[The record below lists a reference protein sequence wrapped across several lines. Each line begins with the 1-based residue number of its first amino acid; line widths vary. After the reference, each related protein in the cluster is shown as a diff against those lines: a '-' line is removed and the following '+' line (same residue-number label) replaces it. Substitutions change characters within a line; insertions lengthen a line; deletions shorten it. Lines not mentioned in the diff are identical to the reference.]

1 MVKAGVTPVD
11 IVKGLEYT
19 YSEPP
24 KIGHNFGITVQKY
37 T

>member
-19 YSEPP
+19 YSELP
-24 KIGHNFGITVQKY
+24 
-37 T
+37 